1 MSMVAKILIVL
12 NLILAVAVMGAA
24 GAYLNSAENWKK
36 QYGDT
41 KDRLEKEIVELR
53 DRNTKTQSSLDE
65 ANRGK
70 AAAITAKDTAEVAMK
85 QAADANAVLQKKL
98 DVLVASNQTTAAK
111 MADLETGLRQARE
124 QNDKLLGEKK
134 TADDDRRAA
143 MEAKNAA
150 ETEQKRLQ
158 NEVDNLTGMLD
169 AAQKNGAALAEA
181 NEALSSENIQWRTK
195 YPGGIGAASV
205 PVKGMVLASDPKS
218 DIYLISVGTK
228 DQVKVGD
235 ELTVYRGD
243 QFVAVVV
250 VDKVFDDKASVM
262 TKREG
267 GKPMKKDGMDIRQG
281 DKVATVY

>member
-36 QYGDT
+36 QYRDT

-98 DVLVASNQTTAAK
+98 DDLVASNQTTAAK